1 MGRAVAVLSATRAN
15 RNGMTVTDIKCD
27 PGGGANVTAEHAQPA
42 GDDSHPLP
50 TDYAAVSSAAGTG
63 RQTAVGYFDT
73 ANTPKTQ
80 PGEKRIYARDTAGAL
95 VVEVWLQN
103 DGSCVVTNGAG
114 TLLLQPDGEFNING
128 ARITTDGDVITAAGV
143 SLDNH
148 THAQG
153 ADSDGNG
160 QVETNPPTSG

>member
-1 MGRAVAVLSATRAN
+1 MGRAVNVLSVTRAN
-15 RNGMTVTDIKCD
+15 RNGMPITDIKCD

-50 TDYAAVSSAAGTG
+50 NDYAAISGASGTG
-63 RQTAVGYFDT
+63 RQTAVGYFDPLN
-73 ANTPKTQ
+73 APKAQ

-128 ARITTDGDVITAAGV
+128 ARITTSGDVITAAGV

-148 THAQG
+148 THTQG
-153 ADSDGNG
+153 ADSGGNS
-160 QVETNPPTSG
+160 QVATNPPTPG